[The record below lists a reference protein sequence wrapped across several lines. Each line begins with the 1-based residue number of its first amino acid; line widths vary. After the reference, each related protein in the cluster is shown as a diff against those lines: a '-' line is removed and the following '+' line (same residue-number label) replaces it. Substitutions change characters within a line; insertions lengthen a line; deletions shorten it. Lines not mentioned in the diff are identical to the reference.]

1 MSARPAGQSPRLL
14 QQAAAADQMQ
24 GKPHDTTSALE
35 RAEGAGKLV
44 SEEPEGDRIAKAK
57 QEGGDS
63 SRSHS

>member
-1 MSARPAGQSPRLL
+1 MSAHPAGQSPRLL

-24 GKPHDTTSALE
+24 DKPRDTTSALE

-57 QEGGDS
+57 QGEDS